1 VLLGSPRRAQPPL
14 SRACLRSDAASEGS
28 AMIIQEQGDHL
39 VLIRQT
45 DHAALA
51 GHFARELGND
61 TFLAPQP
68 QDSFRLAA
76 TEHDNGWS
84 EWELLPEI
92 DPVTFLP
99 YSFMS
104 IATQDHIDL
113 YQRGIE
119 RLVKVDRYAGLLV
132 SMHCLGL
139 YDRTRATMPGFSA
152 KYIKSQETQIV
163 SDFLQTLRLQQLRLK
178 VDLRADAKFKD
189 FTDEKWL
196 QANALR
202 LEALDRLS
210 LYFCM
215 GPLEPATIDG
225 VPADYKGTEVDWELQ
240 PEENNAATLEPFP
253 FRRDPLEISILAR
266 RIPKR
271 RYADDGDLQKTLSQ
285 ASYFALKFTLRAGGA
300 RTRAQAAGI

>member
-1 VLLGSPRRAQPPL
+1 
-14 SRACLRSDAASEGS
+14 
-28 AMIIQEQGDHL
+28 M
-39 VLIRQT
+39 
-45 DHAALA
+45 
-51 GHFARELGND
+51 
-61 TFLAPQP
+61 
-68 QDSFRLAA
+68 
-76 TEHDNGWS
+76 
-84 EWELLPEI
+84 
-92 DPVTFLP
+92 P

-104 IATQDHIDL
+104 LPTRDHIEL

-119 RLVKVDRYAGLLV
+119 RVVKVDHYAGLLV

-152 KYIKSQETQIV
+152 KYVKSQEAPMV
-163 SDFLQTLRLQQLRLK
+163 NEFLQTLRLQQLRLK
-178 VDLRADAKFKD
+178 VDLRADPRMKD

-215 GPLEPATIDG
+215 GPLEGATIDA
-225 VPADYKGTEVDWELQ
+225 VPADYKGTEVDWDLQ
-240 PEENNAATLEPFP
+240 PDGNNAATLEPYP

-271 RYADDGDLQKTLSQ
+271 RYADNGDLQKAIAQ
-285 ASYFALKFTLRAGGA
+285 AQYFALKYTLRAGGA
-300 RTRAQAAGI
+300 RMRSRVAGI